1 MRKFLR
7 SRKFLYFSLGL
18 VFASAI
24 AVASIFAYA
33 AIGDVKLMKENVIIT
48 TPEVDIL
55 YDGQEHVFNNQEIKI
70 EEGHLNVGDYI
81 QVSEEEKRYTKAGT
95 YTNRINVKILDSNN
109 QDVSSTYNLKVKYGD
124 IRISQRELDIS
135 VKDGVNYAGIED
147 GQTLTD
153 SEVNWGRDGL
163 ASGDTGT
170 VRVKKKYTDDSRTTY
185 DFQFYGLKITNFNGE
200 NVTDC
205 YTQIKHLNLL
215 DRPDIDVPWI
225 DFDDLPP
232 FDWSGIDFDSLDD
245 LPIGDLPFDQ
255 INAPVMDVNASKP
268 GVYYFRGQSYGN
280 YDVASNTFMTAQPYY
295 LNYSS
300 YNPNQ
305 YMTNIEAQRSKI
317 GSAEVHVSYREGLF
331 GTDYDF
337 VPYFIDTDQKQ
348 SNDISFHMNQSNYT
362 GEFDYLCYPDIPQ
375 LALDEIE
382 STSFDDAYLSNEEE
396 NYRDFVYSQ
405 YLDIDYSLQNNLLR
419 FIDEKNLDTSSVSKF
434 VSSLTNLF
442 YSEYEYNLEPFSG
455 SLMEFLEDE
464 KVGNCQ
470 NFASSGTMLF
480 RAIGIPARLTTGFP
494 CIIKDPSETF
504 TVYSLTF
511 HAWSE
516 IYLDG
521 HGWIPIECTTGID
534 NLFDLDNIL
543 PGQGEDEETDEG
555 LNKGD
560 LDDLEDEYV
569 PDENDNGNTSGITHV
584 YDNMPNNYNYL
595 FDVQTS
601 NAGYYYL
608 REESYGN
615 FDAEEKGF
623 DEANVYD
630 VNDYYLNPNLYIS
643 NQLYSYGTNF
653 NQVNIYNENPERV
666 NTIVP
671 AYASSTSY
679 NFSQVDDVSFKN
691 NGSTNNTYY
700 AMDFNYRDNMYYM
713 DSYFFSDY
721 TLQEAEE
728 KYSAFVEH
736 NYLEVPSVIKSTI
749 MNLIGNYVQFIPIN
763 NPSAVIPII
772 SDYLSKASI
781 TYNPFIEIEDYD
793 LSFEE
798 SVLEI
803 IENNPAEC
811 DSELIASAATLLLR
825 SLEIP
830 TRLTKGY
837 LYIAED
843 TNQVSI
849 SDTNEYYWNEVYIKG
864 HGWVVVDFTRDSGLI
879 DEKYYHGKQ
888 KLTLSLEGTTKDY
901 DDLYVEST
909 PYILEGDS
917 AIKQNHMYSLSCEEM
932 FKDAGVHQPRISF
945 EVYDMSN
952 NFENVTYEYALTY
965 NIGEVVINKFTLT
978 YDTNSQAE
986 TASPGTTLSSQI
998 INIHE
1003 MDALEAMG
1011 ITLEDI
1017 EYVPTYLK
1025 YSDYEDGITYVKST
1039 VEIVA
1044 IYNEY
1049 GENIINN
1056 FDIKEGT
1063 IGTLEFR

>member
-1 MRKFLR
+1 M
-7 SRKFLYFSLGL
+7 
-18 VFASAI
+18 
-24 AVASIFAYA
+24 
-33 AIGDVKLMKENVIIT
+33 
-48 TPEVDIL
+48 
-55 YDGQEHVFNNQEIKI
+55 
-70 EEGHLNVGDYI
+70 
-81 QVSEEEKRYTKAGT
+81 
-95 YTNRINVKILDSNN
+95 
-109 QDVSSTYNLKVKYGD
+109 
-124 IRISQRELDIS
+124 
-135 VKDGVNYAGIED
+135 
-147 GQTLTD
+147 
-153 SEVNWGRDGL
+153 
-163 ASGDTGT
+163 
-170 VRVKKKYTDDSRTTY
+170 
-185 DFQFYGLKITNFNGE
+185 
-200 NVTDC
+200 
-205 YTQIKHLNLL
+205 
-215 DRPDIDVPWI
+215 
-225 DFDDLPP
+225 
-232 FDWSGIDFDSLDD
+232 
-245 LPIGDLPFDQ
+245 
-255 INAPVMDVNASKP
+255 
-268 GVYYFRGQSYGN
+268 
-280 YDVASNTFMTAQPYY
+280 
-295 LNYSS
+295 
-300 YNPNQ
+300 
-305 YMTNIEAQRSKI
+305 
-317 GSAEVHVSYREGLF
+317 
-331 GTDYDF
+331 
-337 VPYFIDTDQKQ
+337 
-348 SNDISFHMNQSNYT
+348 
-362 GEFDYLCYPDIPQ
+362 
-375 LALDEIE
+375 
-382 STSFDDAYLSNEEE
+382 
-396 NYRDFVYSQ
+396 
-405 YLDIDYSLQNNLLR
+405 
-419 FIDEKNLDTSSVSKF
+419 
-434 VSSLTNLF
+434 
-442 YSEYEYNLEPFSG
+442 
-455 SLMEFLEDE
+455 
-464 KVGNCQ
+464 
-470 NFASSGTMLF
+470 
-480 RAIGIPARLTTGFP
+480 
-494 CIIKDPSETF
+494 
-504 TVYSLTF
+504 
-511 HAWSE
+511 
-516 IYLDG
+516 
-521 HGWIPIECTTGID
+521 
-534 NLFDLDNIL
+534 
-543 PGQGEDEETDEG
+543 
-555 LNKGD
+555 
-560 LDDLEDEYV
+560 
-569 PDENDNGNTSGITHV
+569 
-584 YDNMPNNYNYL
+584 
-595 FDVQTS
+595 
-601 NAGYYYL
+601 
-608 REESYGN
+608 
-615 FDAEEKGF
+615 
-623 DEANVYD
+623 
-630 VNDYYLNPNLYIS
+630 
-643 NQLYSYGTNF
+643 
-653 NQVNIYNENPERV
+653 NIYNENPERV

-671 AYASSTSY
+671 AYASSISY

-803 IENNPAEC
+803 IENNPTEC

-843 TNQVSI
+843 TNLVSI

-901 DDLYVEST
+901 DDLYVESA

-952 NFENVTYEYALTY
+952 NFEDVTYEYALTY

-998 INIHE
+998 IKIHE
-1003 MDALEAMG
+1003 IDALEEMG

-1025 YSDYEDGITYVKST
+1025 YSDYEDGTTFVKST